1 MATTTWKQGTIT
13 LTNGSATVTGDGT
26 DWDVA
31 ELEGGE
37 TLAVVTDPPI
47 DFSMTIQAVVGAEE
61 ITLTA
66 PWAGATLI
74 GVPYQITRDY
84 TGAPADAPIPQRGDM
99 NPWAIIGE
107 AFRRLNN
114 AIASFSP
121 AWGDI
126 TGTLSDQTD
135 LQNALD
141 AKADASSALPSGGTT
156 GQLLAKAT
164 NDDFDVEWTDGA
176 SSPAWGDITGTLS
189 DQTDL
194 QNALNAKLEG
204 VDWGDIGG
212 TLSNQTDLQNTRLAT
227 ITFVI
232 DGGGS
237 AISTGVKGDLEIPF
251 GCTIEA
257 VTLLADQ
264 SGSIVVDIWKDT
276 YANYPPTDADSITA
290 SAVPT
295 ISAATK
301 STDATLT
308 GWTTAISAGDILRFN
323 VDSAA
328 TVQRLTIS
336 LTVRKS

>member
-1 MATTTWKQGTIT
+1 MATTTWTQGTIT

-66 PWAGATLI
+66 PWAGATLA

-121 AWGDI
+121 AWGSI

-164 NDDFDVEWTDGA
+164 NDDFDVEW
-176 SSPAWGDITGTLS
+176 
-189 DQTDL
+189 
-194 QNALNAKLEG
+194 
-204 VDWGDIGG
+204 
-212 TLSNQTDLQNTRLAT
+212 
-227 ITFVI
+227 I
-232 DGGGS
+232 DGGALFEEGTGYLRLPGGTQIVWWKES
-237 AISTGVKGDLEIPF
+237 KSSVAITTETGG
-251 GCTIEA
+251 
-257 VTLLADQ
+257 Q
-264 SGSIVVDIWKDT
+264 YRSDT
-276 YANYPPTDADSITA
+276 MSITYPMAFA
-290 SAVPT
+290 SGPVVIPT
-295 ISAATK
+295 ATRTSGAAWNIGVVLVGNPGT
-301 STDATLT
+301 
-308 GWTTAISAGDILRFN
+308 TTANIRFLAN
-323 VDSAA
+323 QSNTIDVDVFAIA
-328 TVQRLTIS
+328 IGRWHND
-336 LTVRKS
+336 